1 MKSTRGLRLSQDTT
15 NPWARRK
22 WTSPGFFSCNEPTHG
37 HAKFF
42 VSSLTKIFA
51 EKNKPDKERE
61 RERQRER
68 KRERYTER
76 ERDERDEREE
86 EVAS

>member
-1 MKSTRGLRLSQDTT
+1 LAPKKSTKLPRRGNRTPQRS
-15 NPWARRK
+15 RV
-22 WTSPGFFSCNEPTHG
+22 FFGCTEPTHG

-61 RERQRER
+61 REEE
-68 KRERYTER
+68 RERYR
-76 ERDERDEREE
+76 ERERDEREE